1 MAWIIVGERIE
12 YSVGPVRL
20 ATSREYGP
28 VAIQG
33 GRRGGIRRPEAT
45 AVATRD
51 EDSHSVPTP
60 SATREAI
67 S

>member
-1 MAWIIVGERIE
+1 MAWTLVGERIE
-12 YSVGPVRL
+12 SSACPVRL
-20 ATSREYGP
+20 ETSRDYGP
-28 VAIQG
+28 VDIQR

-51 EDSHSVPTP
+51 EDPHLVPTA
-60 SATREAI
+60 STTRDEI